1 MSVSVIVERSRQ
13 RRSAMARQVGEHVV
27 VTVPQRWPQAVAS
40 PIITE
45 LTQRVIAQQQRMR
58 VLLNSVPAHAPR
70 VTFTS
75 ANALR
80 DYVDQ
85 INAETFNV
93 PLRHVRIGRSK
104 RSHLALMNRKTQ
116 TITISAYCLNNVPES
131 ALRYLIIHELAHGL
145 EIGHNKRFWGLLRQF
160 VPDYK
165 TQAQLM
171 QAVHQLAVQADD
183 ILMVPDDNAPTMPAT
198 PVLLSVPVRGTR
210 VRKKTP
216 PMPKRHSAAHRKPKS
231 AQPSWVQLLLGL

>member
-13 RRSAMARQVGEHVV
+13 RRSAMARQVGDHVV
-27 VTVPQRWPQAVAS
+27 VTVPTRWPQAVAS

-45 LTQRVIAQQQRMR
+45 LAQRVIAQQQHMR
-58 VLLNSVPAHAPR
+58 VLLNSVPAHAPHL
-70 VTFTS
+70 TFTS

-80 DYVDQ
+80 AYVDQ

-145 EIGHNKRFWGLLRQF
+145 EIGHNKRFWGLVRQF

-183 ILMVPDDNAPTMPAT
+183 VVNATDTIRALPT
-198 PVLLSVPVRGTR
+198 PVTLNSPVRATR
-210 VRKKTP
+210 VRKNMP
-216 PMPKRHSAAHRKPKS
+216 AVPKRQSAAHRKPKS